1 MNTKTS
7 TAIIIALALLNIG
20 VTLWGVTTSGF
31 DLLQDGARIASQ
43 LTIIFLCLTL
53 REYAKRS

>member
-7 TAIIIALALLNIG
+7 TAIIIALACVSIG
-20 VTLWGVTTSGF
+20 STIWGAVSGGF
-31 DLLQDGARIASQ
+31 NLLQAGASVASQ

-53 REYAKRS
+53 REIAKRG

>member
-1 MNTKTS
+1 MSTKTS
-7 TAIIIALALLNIG
+7 TAIIIALACFNIASTVWDVATG
-20 VTLWGVTTSGF
+20 GF
-31 DLLQDGARIASQ
+31 NLLQDGARVASQ